1 MIEENNLTYE
11 EYLEM
16 INSVGWKCPSKRLL
30 EKSLKNSMT
39 VKYIQNGN
47 IVGMARLVTD
57 NGYMA
62 LVSDVIV
69 KPEYQGKHI
78 GKKMIN
84 SLFKDKSVLF
94 RNALVRSNYFNNYLN
109 IKEDSSYLVKF
120 YENLLLSKNNN
131 LHSRDLIVKELF

>member
-39 VKYIQNGN
+39 VKYIQDGN

-57 NGYMA
+57 SGYMV

-84 SLFKDKSVLF
+84 NLLDRVKDTL
-94 RNALVRSNYFNNYLN
+94 
-109 IKEDSSYLVKF
+109 EDGEEMMIQLLAANGKVGF
-120 YENLLLSKNNN
+120 YEKFGFK
-131 LHSRDLIVKELF
+131 VKKEVAEEGMYMWFKK

>member
-1 MIEENNLTYE
+1 
-11 EYLEM
+11 
-16 INSVGWKCPSKRLL
+16 
-30 EKSLKNSMT
+30 MT
-39 VKYIQNGN
+39 VKYIQDDN

-84 SLFKDKSVLF
+84 NLLDRVKDTL
-94 RNALVRSNYFNNYLN
+94 
-109 IKEDSSYLVKF
+109 EDGEEMMIQLLSANGTVGF
-120 YENLLLSKNNN
+120 YEKFGFK
-131 LHSRDLIVKELF
+131 VKKEVAEEGMYMWFKK

>member
-39 VKYIQNGN
+39 VKYIQDGN
-47 IVGMARLVTD
+47 IVGMARLITD
-57 NGYMA
+57 
-62 LVSDVIV
+62 S
-69 KPEYQGKHI
+69 

-84 SLFKDKSVLF
+84 SLLNRVKDTL
-94 RNALVRSNYFNNYLN
+94 
-109 IKEDSSYLVKF
+109 EDGEEMMIQLLAANGKVGF
-120 YENLLLSKNNN
+120 YEKFGFK
-131 LHSRDLIVKELF
+131 VKKEVAEEGMYMWFKK